1 MGQYHQTFA
10 LPALPNE
17 KAQMFSHYSLSGGAK
32 LCEQNYTWLHDP
44 EYQVGGT
51 AGPPTGPMLASPC
64 AAATAVM
71 ISMGPWSSRR
81 IVTIGDYHE
90 GEYSEL
96 YGAGEALVEDITA
109 EVTAITAEAFG
120 FKFRSD
126 GRSPWLELELP
137 EDFKKRI
144 TRAQATYIHDPSLVL
159 LATPGGGLEYLR
171 PDAFE
176 SPPHPVA
183 SCMLGGLWPV
193 ALIMTAVSDGLGG
206 GDANFEIPGRWAG
219 ARFAWLS
226 QDKADEAGAV
236 DITEWAT
243 AQAETRSHILAR

>member
-17 KAQMFSHYSLSGGAK
+17 RPQMFSHYALSGGAK
-32 LCEQNYTWLHDP
+32 LCEQNYTWQYDP
-44 EYQVGGT
+44 DYQYGGP
-51 AGPPTGPMLASPC
+51 PPTGPLLASPC

-81 IVTIGDYHE
+81 IVTVGDYHE
-90 GEYSEL
+90 GEHSEL
-96 YGAGEALVEDITA
+96 YGAGEELVQDITA

-120 FKFRSD
+120 FTFRSD
-126 GRSPWLELELP
+126 GGSPWLELELP
-137 EDFKKRI
+137 DDFGHRI
-144 TRAQATYIHDPSLVL
+144 TRAQCTLIHDPSLVL
-159 LATPGGGLEYLR
+159 TAVTNSGLEYLR
-171 PDAFE
+171 PDAFD

-183 SCMLGGLWPV
+183 SCLLGGLWPT

-206 GDANFEIPGRWAG
+206 GDANFEIPGRWGG
-219 ARFAWLS
+219 ARFAWLPR
-226 QDKADEAGAV
+226 DKADEFGAV